1 MPSFMWDAGQLG
13 TLHPWM
19 AQSSANTRPSWI
31 HSSLVVQPHCLTGFY
46 VSNMF
51 NNANDVWKKNDWD
64 SLRYILKEF
73 LKRPLACG
81 IVAYYVQALQK
92 MLLRV
97 CPFSGFPSCMSAWC
111 MNPSAWM
118 AIPYHPT
125 VFPLAHKLC
134 SSFHAAGANIGRCW
148 RCTERC
154 QELLEFQWV
163 SIFFDVFCTSELAQ
177 PDRGSW

>member
-1 MPSFMWDAGQLG
+1 
-13 TLHPWM
+13 
-19 AQSSANTRPSWI
+19 
-31 HSSLVVQPHCLTGFY
+31 
-46 VSNMF
+46 MF
-51 NNANDVWKKNDWD
+51 NDANDVWKRLNTITLLWD

-92 MLLRV
+92 MLLPV

-163 SIFFDVFCTSELAQ
+163 SIFLMYFVPLSWLNLIGILDKPLVPLVDVVRSYQAWWRLA
-177 PDRGSW
+177 